1 MEDGS
6 RVDPLRSS
14 PRGDTEG
21 SAARETV
28 RNPPRFAVAG
38 QVIGRRRTVFAAI
51 PTAVIR
57 PNPLQPR
64 QHFDS
69 AALEE
74 LASSI
79 RARGLLQPIIVRR
92 DADGDYTLVAGERR
106 LRAAEL
112 AGVSLVPAILSND
125 DLLEVALEE
134 NLQREDLS
142 PLEEAE
148 ALAALAAERG
158 HSHAELADV
167 IHKSRPYVSNTL
179 ALTRLP
185 DDVKE
190 EYFAQGAGVSREI
203 MISIARQETPE
214 AMRTLWRRVKLESMS
229 VKTFRARSEE
239 RRTQVDRGGELLRL
253 VRRVN
258 RLCSTLEASEID
270 PEDVPTLR
278 RALRKLEGRVKS
290 LLGEF
295 EEAE

>member
-1 MEDGS
+1 VEDGS
-6 RVDPLRSS
+6 RVDALRSS
-14 PRGDTEG
+14 PRGESSG
-21 SAARETV
+21 GAARDGV
-28 RNPPRFAVAG
+28 RPPRFAVAG

-64 QHFDS
+64 QHFDPEC
-69 AALEE
+69 LEE
-74 LASSI
+74 LARSI

-112 AGVSLVPAILSND
+112 AGVRLVPAILSND

-142 PLEEAE
+142 PLEQAE

-158 HSHAELADV
+158 HSHAELADA

-185 DDVKE
+185 VDVKK
-190 EYFAQGAGVSREI
+190 EYFAEGATVSREI

-214 AMRTLWRRVKLESMS
+214 AMRALWRRVKLESMS
-229 VKTFRARSEE
+229 VKRFRSREVQGRATPDPSA
-239 RRTQVDRGGELLRL
+239 DLLRA

-258 RLCSTLEASEID
+258 RLLAQID
-270 PEDVPTLR
+270 PATVPPAGLPPLR
-278 RALRKLEGRVKS
+278 RALRKAEGRIGA
-290 LLGEF
+290 LLSRL
-295 EEAE
+295 

>member
-6 RVDPLRSS
+6 RVDPLRSD
-14 PRGDTEG
+14 PREESSG
-21 SAARETV
+21 STARDPA
-28 RNPPRFAVAG
+28 RNPLRFAVAG

-64 QHFDS
+64 QHFDPEC
-69 AALEE
+69 LEE
-74 LASSI
+74 LARSI
-79 RARGLLQPIIVRR
+79 RARGVLQPIIVRH

-112 AGVSLVPAILSND
+112 AGVRLVPAILSND

-158 HSHAELADV
+158 HSHADLADA

-185 DDVKE
+185 DDVKK
-190 EYFAQGAGVSREI
+190 EYFAEGATVSREI

-214 AMRTLWRRVKLESMS
+214 AMRSLWRRVKLESMS
-229 VKTFRARSEE
+229 VKRFRACTG
-239 RRTQVDRGGELLRL
+239 RTQSTSEPSAELLRA
-253 VRRVN
+253 VRRMN
-258 RLCSTLEASEID
+258 RLLSQVD
-270 PEDVPTLR
+270 PTAVPQAGVPPLR
-278 RALRKLEGRVKS
+278 RALRKAERRIGE
-290 LLGEF
+290 LLGRL
-295 EEAE
+295 